1 MGNYKFNE
9 SEPRKEI
16 LDRARISADLK
27 TEKKIQIFGL
37 GIVLIVL
44 LVYVFLIVSADF
56 VNLYSVAAGCL
67 LVAVFAFVL
76 YDVISSYI
84 KVIKGKYVVEIDT
97 VIAIERNVLVRSGSG
112 HKFSDYVRFRNNGDY
127 PINKVNYAVLGK
139 VEVGDTYYVVRYEKK
154 FGKRTPEGLY
164 STKKYELKE
173 EKD

>member
-37 GIVLIVL
+37 GIVFIVL

-56 VNLYSVAAGCL
+56 LNLYSVAAGCL

-76 YDVISSYI
+76 YDVISCYI
-84 KVIKGKYVVEIDT
+84 KVIKGKYTVEIDT
-97 VIAIERNVLVRSGSG
+97 VIAIEYNMRARMVNGRLLED
-112 HKFSDYVRFRNNGDY
+112 FVRFRNSGEY